1 VTEFHGD
8 RLLTV
13 PPSSQ
18 MPIGLVLTFAT
29 RGIPAAVAT
38 HRLPWGRLCSM
49 SKASEVE
56 KPSAADWVAGHLS
69 SQVGRVFVVTGANS
83 GLGLETARVLGSLG
97 ATVIMAVRDTA
108 KGEAAVAALREEQP
122 DARFDLRGLDLAD
135 LDSVREFA
143 AGVERVDVLVN
154 NAGVMMP
161 PRTLTEQGYEL
172 QFGVN
177 HLAHFALTI
186 LLFNTLLQGADP
198 RVVTVSS
205 GLHKRGRIH
214 FEDLQ
219 GEHGYHRT
227 KYYAQSKLANVV
239 FALELHRRLRSNG
252 FGLRSVL
259 AHPGYTATNLQ
270 TAGPKGV
277 GKLIMKVTNR
287 VMAQE
292 VAMGALPQLQA
303 AAGPD
308 VESGQFWGPDGRGEG
323 RGFPALVEPLD
334 EARDRE
340 LGRRL
345 WDISEELTGV
355 HIDLAP

>member
-1 VTEFHGD
+1 VAEGD
-8 RLLTV
+8 R
-13 PPSSQ
+13 
-18 MPIGLVLTFAT
+18 
-29 RGIPAAVAT
+29 
-38 HRLPWGRLCSM
+38 
-49 SKASEVE
+49 
-56 KPSAADWVAGHLS
+56 PSAADWLTEHVS

-83 GLGLETARVLGSLG
+83 GLGLETARALG
-97 ATVIMAVRDTA
+97 ALGGSVIMAVRDTE
-108 KGEAAVAALREEQP
+108 KGAAAVEALRAEQP
-122 DARFDLRGLDLAD
+122 DGRFDLRHLDLAD

-143 AGVERVDVLVN
+143 AGVEHVDVLVN

-186 LLFNTLLQGADP
+186 LLFNTLLQAEAP

-214 FEDLQ
+214 FEDLH

-227 KYYAQSKLANVV
+227 KYYSQSKLANVV
-239 FALELHRRLRSNG
+239 FALELHRRLRTSG
-252 FGLRSVL
+252 FPLRSVL
-259 AHPGYTATNLQ
+259 AHPGYAATNLQ
-270 TAGPKGV
+270 SAGPTGV
-277 GKLIMKVTNR
+277 GKLILKVTNR

-292 VAMGALPQLQA
+292 VEMGALPQVYA
-303 AAGPD
+303 AAGAD
-308 VESGQFWGPDGRGEG
+308 VESGQFWGPDGRKESK
-323 RGFPALVEPLD
+323 GFPTLVEPLD

-340 LGRRL
+340 LGKRL

-355 HIDLAP
+355 HIDLTP

>member
-1 VTEFHGD
+1 MAEGD
-8 RLLTV
+8 R
-13 PPSSQ
+13 
-18 MPIGLVLTFAT
+18 
-29 RGIPAAVAT
+29 
-38 HRLPWGRLCSM
+38 
-49 SKASEVE
+49 
-56 KPSAADWVAGHLS
+56 PSAADWLTEHVS

-83 GLGLETARVLGSLG
+83 GLGLETARALG
-97 ATVIMAVRDTA
+97 ALGGSVIMAVRDTE
-108 KGEAAVAALREEQP
+108 KGAAAVEALRAEQP
-122 DARFDLRGLDLAD
+122 DGRFDLRHLDLAD

-143 AGVERVDVLVN
+143 AGVEHVDVLVN

-186 LLFNTLLQGADP
+186 LLFNTLLQAEDP

-214 FEDLQ
+214 FEDLH

-227 KYYAQSKLANVV
+227 KYYSQSKLANVV
-239 FALELHRRLRSNG
+239 FALELHRRLRTSG
-252 FGLRSVL
+252 FPLRSVL
-259 AHPGYTATNLQ
+259 AHPGYAATNLQ
-270 TAGPKGV
+270 SAGPTGV
-277 GKLIMKVTNR
+277 GKLILKVTNR

-292 VAMGALPQLQA
+292 VEMGALPQVYA
-303 AAGPD
+303 AVGAD
-308 VESGQFWGPDGRGEG
+308 VESGQFWGPDGRKESK
-323 RGFPALVEPLD
+323 GFPTLVEPLD

-340 LGRRL
+340 LGKRL

-355 HIDLAP
+355 HIDLTP

>member
-1 VTEFHGD
+1 
-8 RLLTV
+8 
-13 PPSSQ
+13 
-18 MPIGLVLTFAT
+18 
-29 RGIPAAVAT
+29 
-38 HRLPWGRLCSM
+38 M
-49 SKASEVE
+49 SKASEVD
-56 KPSAADWVAGHLS
+56 KPSAADWLAEHIS

-83 GLGLETARVLGSLG
+83 GLGLETARALGARG
-97 ATVIMAVRDTA
+97 ATVIMTARDMA
-108 KGEAAVAALREEQP
+108 KGEAAVGSLRAENP
-122 DARFDLRGLDLAD
+122 DGNFDLRRLDLAD

-143 AGVERVDVLVN
+143 DGVDRVDVLVN

-186 LLFNTLLQGADP
+186 LLFNRLLQSEDP

-227 KYYAQSKLANVV
+227 KYYSQSKLANVV
-239 FALELHRRLRSNG
+239 FALELHRRLRTNG
-252 FGLRSVL
+252 FALRSVL
-259 AHPGYTATNLQ
+259 AHPGYAATNLQ
-270 TAGPKGV
+270 STGPTGV
-277 GKLIMKVTNR
+277 GKLVMKVTNK
-287 VMAQE
+287 VFAQD
-292 VAMGALPQLQA
+292 VAMGALPQIYA
-303 AAGPD
+303 AAGAD
-308 VESGQFWGPDGRGEG
+308 VESGQFWGPDGRNEG
-323 RGFPALVEPLD
+323 KGFPTLVEPLD
-334 EARDRE
+334 SARDRE